1 MSLQTDS
8 QLPKLNNN
16 IKLFFT
22 LLISNNTKILHLSD
36 ISHSIPG
43 YFDDGPNSKRVAFKY

>member
-8 QLPKLNNN
+8 QLPNLNNN

-43 YFDDGPNSKRVAFKY
+43 YFDDGPNSKRVAFKC